1 MTIMIIIS
9 AVFIILAVILT
20 FIRFLIG
27 PTVYDRIAALDVLT
41 LITTVIIVV
50 LAVNYK
56 QKIFMDVAIVYSLL
70 SFIGVIAF
78 ARFMEKKIDQ

>member
-1 MTIMIIIS
+1 MTIMMIVS

-41 LITTVIIVV
+41 LITTVIIVI
-50 LAVNYK
+50 LSVNYK
-56 QKIFMDVAIVYSLL
+56 QKIFMDAAIVYSLL

-78 ARFMEKKIDQ
+78 ARFMEKKNDQ

>member
-9 AVFIILAVILT
+9 AIFIILAVILS

-27 PTVYDRIAALDVLT
+27 PTIYDRIAALDVLT

-56 QKIFMDVAIVYSLL
+56 QKIYMDAAIVYSLL

-78 ARFMEKKIDQ
+78 ARFMEKKND